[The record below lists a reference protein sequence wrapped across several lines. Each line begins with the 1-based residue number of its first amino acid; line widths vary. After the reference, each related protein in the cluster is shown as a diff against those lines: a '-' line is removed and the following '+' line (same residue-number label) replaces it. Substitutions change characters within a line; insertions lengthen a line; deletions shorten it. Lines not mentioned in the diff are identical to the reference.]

1 MQTNISSTTTT
12 TMSVLVTGGTGV
24 VGRQVVKSL
33 EQRNPNINIRVGGRD
48 QDKCNQL
55 GFGKN
60 STFTRFDFMDST
72 TWDKSMENVD
82 RVFLIALPMDPS
94 PEKSLGPFIEKCK
107 ERKIKKI
114 VVLSVIDAERVPLV
128 KIEQMVLNS
137 GLAFVI
143 LRPPFFSENLS
154 EGFMKHDIEQ
164 GSIRVPVGDHSVNW
178 ISTHDIG
185 ECASVVLLDS
195 KFDGRTIEITGPK
208 PINFKE
214 LSEIVSKS
222 VGKQIKFE
230 DIKPQDYKK
239 CLMERGLSES
249 SANYLNELFTAARE
263 DKLSKCTKGVNEI
276 TGHDPRSFEQFAKE
290 TFSKT
295 SGSCTSKPVM

>member
-1 MQTNISSTTTT
+1 MQTNTTSST
-12 TMSVLVTGGTGV
+12 MSILVTGGTGV

-33 EQRNPNINIRVGGRD
+33 ELRESNINIRVGGRD

-60 STFTRFDFMDST
+60 STFTRFDFMDPT
-72 TWDKSMENVD
+72 TWDKSLEGVD
-82 RVFLIALPMDPS
+82 RVFLIALPMDPT

-107 ERKIKKI
+107 ERKLKKI

-128 KIEQMVLNS
+128 KIEQMVQNS
-137 GLAFVI
+137 GLTYVI
-143 LRPPFFSENLS
+143 LRPPFFSENFS

-164 GSIRVPVGDHSVNW
+164 GTIRVPVGDHSVNW

-185 ECASVVLLDS
+185 ECASIVLMDS

-208 PINFKE
+208 PINFRE
-214 LSEIVSKS
+214 LSEVVSKN
-222 VGKQIKFE
+222 VGKQIRFE
-230 DIKPQDYKK
+230 DIKPQEYKK
-239 CLMERGLSES
+239 CLMDRGLSEP
-249 SANYLNELFTAARE
+249 SANYLNELFTSARE

-290 TFSKT
+290 TFSNT